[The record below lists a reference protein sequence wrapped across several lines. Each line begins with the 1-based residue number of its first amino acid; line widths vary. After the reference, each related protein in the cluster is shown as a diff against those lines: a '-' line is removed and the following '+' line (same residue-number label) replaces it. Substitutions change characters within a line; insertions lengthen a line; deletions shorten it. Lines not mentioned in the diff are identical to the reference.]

1 MGLVR
6 AAAAAAL
13 LLPLLSCTASPA
25 DPSDARRGTE
35 RACVERLVA
44 GERSPG
50 CRGVRV
56 RPPVPG
62 FVPQGLAL
70 AGDRTAYL
78 SGYDGHAPVG
88 SKVCLVSRVDLRSG
102 RPLRTVERFDG
113 AVVPGGEVLPC
124 RHGGG
129 IALTRHGL
137 WVAATGR
144 LWLLDPALPAD
155 PVRRIWWVDLRSKA
169 STLAASRGSLL
180 VGKFRSDGPSRLHR
194 YRIADLL
201 APGTTRLSPD
211 PAPGTHAAVDS
222 RRVPSR
228 LQGVAAGPGGTW
240 LVRSTTFCG
249 ELVAPGGRR
258 FPFVPGGEGLA
269 FEGGDGDDAAVW
281 VASESG
287 SRPYQRLGGRPDV
300 PTLVR
305 VDLDRL
311 DRTTPADCWVR

>member
-6 AAAAAAL
+6 AVAVAAL
-13 LLPLLSCTASPA
+13 LVPLLSCTTSPA
-25 DPSDARRGTE
+25 DPPAGRSAGE
-35 RACVERLVA
+35 RACVDALVA
-44 GERSPG
+44 GAKSRG

-70 AGDRTAYL
+70 AGDGTAYL

-88 SKVCLVSRVDLRSG
+88 SKVCLISRVDLRSG
-102 RPLRTVERFDG
+102 RVLRTVERFDG

-129 IALTRHGL
+129 LALTRHGL

-155 PVRRIWWVDLRSKA
+155 PVRRIWTVDLQSKA
-169 STLAASRGSLL
+169 STLAASRGRLL
-180 VGKFRSDGPSRLHR
+180 VGRFRADGPARLHR
-194 YRIADLL
+194 YRIADLMVS
-201 APGTTRLSPD
+201 GTTRLSPD
-211 PAPGTHAAVDS
+211 PAPGTSAAVDS

-228 LQGVAAGPGGTW
+228 LQGVAVGPGGTW

-249 ELVAPGGRR
+249 ELVTPGGRR
-258 FPFVPGGEGLA
+258 LPFVPGGEGLA
-269 FEGGDGDDAAVW
+269 FEGSSGEGGAVW
-281 VASESG
+281 VTSESG

-311 DRTTPADCWVR
+311 DRTTPAACW